1 VRGKSK
7 FAGGRPAAGF
17 FLLLA
22 QKKETKEKGT
32 LLRRRNTVPCA
43 TQSNRALRNSRF
55 ALRQCSLES
64 SRFDFVAWRLRR
76 ELKIA
81 NTESGS
87 INNYHCHLEHNIKD
101 IQQGGTRLWLTL
113 LKS

>member
-1 VRGKSK
+1 VRRKSK

-22 QKKETKEKGT
+22 QKKETKENGT
-32 LLRRRNTVPCA
+32 LPRRSYAVPCA

-55 ALRQCSLES
+55 ALKQCSLKS
-64 SRFDFVAWRLRR
+64 SRFDFVARRLRR

-81 NTESGS
+81 NTELGS
-87 INNYHCHLEHNIKD
+87 INNHHFYLEHN
-101 IQQGGTRLWLTL
+101 L
-113 LKS
+113 